1 LLDYVGTAIDKIGGS
16 FTMPY
21 TTLAATAARTGTA

>member
-1 LLDYVGTAIDKIGGS
+1 LLDEVGTAIDKIGGG

-21 TTLAATAARTGTA
+21 TTLAAVAARAS